1 VTAPSPHF
9 AVSKKSVGITY
20 GLWFFFGGLGAHKF
34 YLGRPGVAGLYICM
48 FFLFWAGVLGLSA
61 AFTDHVLDAM
71 TVALD
76 QADHPFPV
84 LPQQRFGVSVTT
96 GLGMIAPLL
105 LACVYDLA
113 TIPSQVHAANARLV
127 ADSQG
132 ASVAASTG
140 AGSRT
145 GDGEAEFSAKK
156 ADELIARY
164 IAQQSRSTVPATELR
179 PNADSTP
186 TFGKRRR

>member
-1 VTAPSPHF
+1 M
-9 AVSKKSVGITY
+9 KSVGITY
-20 GLWFFFGGLGAHKF
+20 VLWFFFGGLGAHKF

-48 FFLFWAGVLGLSA
+48 FFLFWAGLLGLSA
-61 AFTDHVLDAM
+61 AVTDHVLDAM

-84 LPQQRFGVSVTT
+84 LPRQRFGVSVTT

-105 LACVYDLA
+105 LAYLYDLA

-132 ASVAASTG
+132 AFAASSAG

-145 GDGEAEFSAKK
+145 DEGEAEFSAKK

-164 IAQQSRSTVPATELR
+164 IAQRSRSTAPATE
-179 PNADSTP
+179 ASSAAGGAP

>member
-9 AVSKKSVGITY
+9 AVPKKSVGVTY
-20 GLWFFFGGLGAHKF
+20 VLWFFFGGLGAHKF

-48 FFLFWAGVLGLSA
+48 FFLFWAGLLGLSA
-61 AFTDHVLDAM
+61 AVTDHVLDAM
-71 TVALD
+71 TVAFD

-84 LPQQRFGVSVTT
+84 VPRQRFGVSVTT

-105 LACVYDLA
+105 LACVFDLV

-127 ADSQG
+127 ANSQG
-132 ASVAASTG
+132 ASGAASG
-140 AGSRT
+140 AGART
-145 GDGEAEFSAKK
+145 GDGEAEFSPEK

-164 IAQQSRSTVPATELR
+164 IAQQSRSTVPATEAR
-179 PNADSTP
+179 STSVGAP